1 MNHDL
6 TPAPQ
11 SPARQ
16 ATARDFLTVV
26 FRRKWIILGLFAVV
40 TATVSF
46 LLLTRPVEYVSS
58 GQLLV
63 KRGYQESALGAGR
76 MMGGW
81 EEELATE
88 AQVLAS
94 WTLRRRAQE
103 MLDAE
108 EAMGAPPVK
117 LRPGGVDVK
126 VIGQSNVIEVA
137 YVDGAGEMAHRACK
151 AIMEAYVE
159 HRSASEVIPYPRA
172 FFANELARVNAAM
185 DSLWRLRREYAEAQ
199 NVVDVEEQ
207 KRHQLTLEQGLLR
220 ERATAMAN
228 LADETG
234 SLRIVTSLRDN
245 PDMDMPVTALG
256 FLNEDA
262 LKELKKGMVLQ
273 ETRIAQLT
281 ERYREDAPEVQDARS
296 TLESMRLLLKRE
308 VEQRLKLQTAKVQGL
323 QSRVGTLDRQIA
335 GLREEIAAI
344 PAKERRI
351 GELDQEISVLKARYL
366 DLAKNSDQAMVT
378 EQTSRRVTVLV
389 LSPAS
394 APRAR
399 ATTDYVRLALAP
411 ALSLLVGI
419 GLAFFVDGLDTRLR
433 TPGDVEDTL
442 DLPVL
447 ATLTERKR

>member
-1 MNHDL
+1 
-6 TPAPQ
+6 
-11 SPARQ
+11 
-16 ATARDFLTVV
+16 
-26 FRRKWIILGLFAVV
+26 
-40 TATVSF
+40 
-46 LLLTRPVEYVSS
+46 
-58 GQLLV
+58 
-63 KRGYQESALGAGR
+63 
-76 MMGGW
+76 
-81 EEELATE
+81 
-88 AQVLAS
+88 
-94 WTLRRRAQE
+94 
-103 MLDAE
+103 
-108 EAMGAPPVK
+108 
-117 LRPGGVDVK
+117 
-126 VIGQSNVIEVA
+126 
-137 YVDGAGEMAHRACK
+137 
-151 AIMEAYVE
+151 
-159 HRSASEVIPYPRA
+159 
-172 FFANELARVNAAM
+172 
-185 DSLWRLRREYAEAQ
+185 
-199 NVVDVEEQ
+199 
-207 KRHQLTLEQGLLR
+207 
-220 ERATAMAN
+220 
-228 LADETG
+228 
-234 SLRIVTSLRDN
+234 
-245 PDMDMPVTALG
+245 
-256 FLNEDA
+256 
-262 LKELKKGMVLQ
+262 MVLQ

-394 APRAR
+394 GPRVR